1 MISQPSASEV
11 PTLPGTSPAA
21 AGQSGPGASVRAAS
35 VRAAGPERG
44 GQPAQSEHPDRRA
57 QPAQSVP
64 GAQVV
69 SRIAL
74 LLRLVGRNPAGTPLA
89 EIVRDSGL
97 TRPTV
102 HRLLT
107 SLAAEGLLDHDA
119 VRRTWHYGP
128 EVFVMGTVAA
138 ARYPIEALARPSLV
152 RLAEATGES
161 AFLSIR
167 RGAETVCLLR
177 EEGSFPIRS
186 FVLHEGVRF
195 PLGVASAG
203 LAILA
208 YLPKTEVDALLA
220 DTGSV
225 DTETLAARW
234 GTQHS
239 PASIRANLERTR
251 VTGYAVNPG
260 LILEGSWG
268 MGAAIFDRSGR
279 PGWALSLTG
288 IEPRFKPERQKF
300 LGQLLLDEA
309 SRITQTLQRPPIA

>member
-1 MISQPSASEV
+1 MTGQSA
-11 PTLPGTSPAA
+11 TPAA
-21 AGQSGPGASVRAAS
+21 LKA
-35 VRAAGPERG
+35 RG
-44 GQPAQSEHPDRRA
+44 GQLARLA
-57 QPAQSVP
+57 QPVQ

-69 SRIAL
+69 GRVAL
-74 LLRLVGRNPAGTPLA
+74 LLRLVGQNPLGTSLA
-89 EIVRDSGL
+89 EIVQHSGL

-107 SLAAEGLLDHDA
+107 SLAAEGLLDHDV
-119 VRRTWHYGP
+119 VRHTWHYGP

-138 ARYPIEALARPSLV
+138 ARYPIEELARPSLV
-152 RLAEATGES
+152 RLAEETGES

-167 RGAETVCLLR
+167 RGGETVCLLR

-208 YLPKTEVDALLA
+208 YLPTAEVDALLD
-220 DTGSV
+220 DTDAFS
-225 DTETLAARW
+225 ARW
-234 GTQHS
+234 GAQHS

-251 VTGYAVNPG
+251 ETGYAVNPG

-288 IEPRFKPERQKF
+288 IEPRFKPERQKI

-309 SRITQTLQRPPIA
+309 SRISQTLQRPPIT

>member
-1 MISQPSASEV
+1 MISQSPALGV
-11 PTLPGTSPAA
+11 PTP
-21 AGQSGPGASVRAAS
+21 SG
-35 VRAAGPERG
+35 
-44 GQPAQSEHPDRRA
+44 A
-57 QPAQSVP
+57 QPAQIAHPVRGAQSAPSVP

-69 SRIAL
+69 GRIAL
-74 LLRLVGRNPAGTPLA
+74 LLRLVGRNPAGTPLT

-107 SLAAEGLLDHDA
+107 SLAAEGLLNHDT

-138 ARYPIEALARPSLV
+138 TRYPIEELARPSLQ
-152 RLAEATGES
+152 RLAEETGES

-167 RGAETVCLLR
+167 RGTETVCLLR

-203 LAILA
+203 MAILA
-208 YLPKTEVDALLA
+208 YLPEAEVDTLLA
-220 DTGSV
+220 DT
-225 DTETLAARW
+225 DTFAARW
-234 GTQHS
+234 GAQHS

-288 IEPRFKPERQKF
+288 IEPRFKPERQKI
-300 LGQLLLDEA
+300 LGELLLDEA
-309 SRITQTLQRPPIA
+309 RRITQTLQRPPIA

>member
-1 MISQPSASEV
+1 MITQP
-11 PTLPGTSPAA
+11 PIR
-21 AGQSGPGASVRAAS
+21 GAQTA
-35 VRAAGPERG
+35 RG
-44 GQPAQSEHPDRRA
+44 GPPLPLA
-57 QPAQSVP
+57 QPVQ

-69 SRIAL
+69 GRVAL
-74 LLRLVGRNPAGTPLA
+74 LLRLVGRNPAGSSLA
-89 EIVRDSGL
+89 EIVQDSGL

-107 SLAAEGLLDHDA
+107 SLATEGLLDHDA
-119 VRRTWHYGP
+119 ARHTWHYGP

-138 ARYPIEALARPSLV
+138 ARYPIEELARPSLV
-152 RLAEATGES
+152 RLAEETGES

-208 YLPKTEVDALLA
+208 YLPTAEVDALLD
-220 DTGSV
+220 DTDAFS
-225 DTETLAARW
+225 ARW

-251 VTGYAVNPG
+251 VTGYSVNPG

-268 MGAAIFDRSGR
+268 MAAAIFDRSGR

-288 IEPRFKPERQKF
+288 IEPRFKPERQKI

-309 SRITQTLQRPPIA
+309 SRITQTLQRPPIV